1 MKKIV
6 KLFSILG
13 IIFITGCTNT
23 QTQEPPREKT
33 TAEKVAY
40 VADFILVNA
49 VYNGYNVGLTE
60 EFVKS
65 KSNSKSDSV
74 TTTSVDSNGVT
85 NTHTTTK
92 TTTKTKSR
100 GVGFG
105 IGY

>member
-1 MKKIV
+1 MKRIV
-6 KLFSILG
+6 KLFSILV
-13 IIFITGCTNT
+13 IIVISGCTNT
-23 QTQEPPREKT
+23 QTQEPPRERT

-60 EFVKS
+60 ELVKS
-65 KSNSKSDSV
+65 KSSSKSDSV
-74 TTTSVDSNGVT
+74 TTTSIDSNGVR
-85 NTHTTTK
+85 NTHTTTR
-92 TTTKTKSR
+92 TTTKTRSR